1 MDSAYWSGPI
11 IRSQAVYVYA
21 LPSSPFSKI
30 NRIRRS
36 GEIHY
41 LASFEIRPITPNDAE
56 KVVMLMKQHWGSTRV
71 VSRGRV
77 HYLEKLPGFVATV
90 DHKSVG
96 LLTYNINDKD
106 CEIVTLN
113 SASEGLGIGSA
124 LLEAVRKVAISTGC
138 KRLWLITTNDNT
150 HALRFYQKRG
160 FRLAALY
167 PNQLEKSRLL
177 KPEIPLAGWDGI
189 PLRDEIELETTL

>member
-1 MDSAYWSGPI
+1 M
-11 IRSQAVYVYA
+11 
-21 LPSSPFSKI
+21 
-30 NRIRRS
+30 
-36 GEIHY
+36 
-41 LASFEIRPITPNDAE
+41 ASFKIRLITPNDAE
-56 KVVMLMKQHWGSTRV
+56 KIVMLMKQHWGSTRV

-77 HYLEKLPGFVATV
+77 HCPEKLPGFVARV

-96 LLTYNINDKD
+96 LLTCNINDKD
-106 CEIVTLN
+106 CEIVTLD

-124 LLEAVRKVAISTGC
+124 SLEAVRKVAISTGC
-138 KRLWLITTNDNT
+138 KRLWWITTNDNT

-177 KPEIPLAGWDGI
+177 KPEIPLAGVDGI